1 MLWCMMNA
9 LQLMIYIGLVN
20 LAFPLN
26 VKNMFSVLLSF
37 VNFDLFKIDDLN
49 AEIYDLN
56 DDHPLNERFNDFD
69 IF

>member
-1 MLWCMMNA
+1 
-9 LQLMIYIGLVN
+9 MIYIGLVN

-26 VKNMFSVLLSF
+26 VKNMFSILLSF

-49 AEIYDLN
+49 SEIYDLN

>member
-1 MLWCMMNA
+1 MMNA